1 MTPPSVAAVAAEE
14 EVGEAASV
22 EAEVGLAEEAVVVS
36 TAAVVEVVLVGAA
49 GEASAAAAHGRR
61 LVARR
66 RSAIPVVA
74 EEEYVRQCRALG
86 PAPELVRG
94 RMLAAA
100 TLVQGIDRQYSPARD
115 RMLGPESV
123 LDRVPRHYLAIGRG
137 LDRDRELVPG
147 KASRIDPVEQRSTT
161 TESGSRSSRLVCL
174 D

>member
-1 MTPPSVAAVAAEE
+1 MTLPSVAAEEEVGE

-36 TAAVVEVVLVGAA
+36 TAAVVERDRVVDSPAA
-49 GEASAAAAHGRR
+49 ERGLR
-61 LVARR
+61 LAVRR

-74 EEEYVRQCRALG
+74 EEERVRQCRALG
-86 PAPELVRG
+86 LAPELVRG

-100 TLVQGIDRQYSPARD
+100 TSVQGIDRQYSPARD

-123 LDRVPRHYLAIGRG
+123 LDRVPRHYLAIGRE

-161 TESGSRSSRLVCL
+161 TESGSRNSRLVCL